1 MTEPLEPRH
10 LDRSPML
17 SGLETLLQESDFAWS
32 LDLIGEDQA
41 GKLATLTG
49 DLRRGVSTT
58 GDGKRITFG
67 FSYLGTESAIAW
79 ANACRDRLYPVMKQ
93 SIDSFDRRWR
103 SIREILG
110 GKPYHYV
117 SLGPG
122 DGQKDEVILK
132 DLMRDNAQLCYVAV
146 DMSTE
151 MLRLGVPSLIRAL
164 QLSSRVLSVQLDFSS
179 KDNVAEL
186 RHVLDAL
193 FGEEAVLFSLLGNTL
208 TNFENDTEL
217 LRMLAGQLLRPQD
230 RFILEVATTQQLD
243 ESLAQE
249 AAEEYRRSHI
259 FREFITSALMHYT
272 DLRIDMD
279 NILFQGGVEGERA
292 LLIKVVYQNRIG
304 RDIRITLPD
313 RTDVSFPQLDTIRLC
328 VSRKYMRD
336 RLGSLLVESGV
347 HALDSNHFYFDGGA
361 HNGPGFGMD
370 LLVLRAGSETTRPEH
385 TMIAELLWRTHD
397 DTPAAWGKVLRQA
410 TPAPDPIK
418 IAPDTVA
425 EPSAGAEQRL
435 IDVDTARLWN
445 LVEELSPR
453 QWTLLQTLFTDNPQ
467 PTLLRRGCTCRRNPA
482 RRNRLHPGAGL
493 ATAATQ
499 A

>member
-1 MTEPLEPRH
+1 MMGTARSGG
-10 LDRSPML
+10 DRSPVL
-17 SGLETLLQESDFAWS
+17 NGLEALLRETDFAWS

-58 GDGKRITFG
+58 GDGKRITSG
-67 FSYLGTESAIAW
+67 FSYLGTEPAIAW

-103 SIREILG
+103 SIREVLG

-151 MLRLGVPSLIRAL
+151 MLRLGVPALIREL

-186 RHVLDAL
+186 RHVLNVL
-193 FGEEAVLFSLLGNTL
+193 FGEEAVLFSLLGNTMA
-208 TNFENDTEL
+208 NFENDTEL
-217 LRMLAGQLLRPQD
+217 LRMLAEQLLRPQD
-230 RFILEVATTQQLD
+230 RFILEVATTQHLD

-249 AAEEYRRSHI
+249 AAEEYGRSRT

-279 NILFQGGVEGERA
+279 SVLFQGGVEEERA
-292 LLIKVVYQNRIG
+292 LLVKFIYQNRTG
-304 RDIRITLPD
+304 EDIRITLPD
-313 RTDVSFPQLDTIRLC
+313 RTDVSFPRLDTVRLC
-328 VSRKYMRD
+328 VSRKYMRGC
-336 RLGSLLVESGV
+336 LESLLAESGAHQV
-347 HALDSNHFYFDGGA
+347 ASSHFDFSGGA
-361 HNGPGFGMD
+361 HNGLGFGMA
-370 LLVLRAGSETTRPEH
+370 LLVLTADSKTVGQGRN
-385 TMIAELLWRTHD
+385 MV
-397 DTPAAWGKVLRQA
+397 GKIWER
-410 TPAPDPIK
+410 
-418 IAPDTVA
+418 
-425 EPSAGAEQRL
+425 
-435 IDVDTARLWN
+435 
-445 LVEELSPR
+445 
-453 QWTLLQTLFTDNPQ
+453 
-467 PTLLRRGCTCRRNPA
+467 
-482 RRNRLHPGAGL
+482 
-493 ATAATQ
+493 
-499 A
+499 